1 MRLSEGAVRQVFQGF
16 WIRGFAIAA
25 LTLVVACG
33 PAKVRNPVPDDK
45 VNAAQPF
52 GREGFRFWG
61 DTVTARDIEQL
72 EATFRPIY
80 KREFGADIAAGRTPV
95 LHFLALSGG
104 GQWGAFGAG
113 VLRGWSESGERPVF
127 RGVSGISTGAIIA
140 PFAFLGSDYDDTL
153 REIYTTY
160 STDDLVEPTVVSG
173 VLTGTALAATDKL
186 GKMIA
191 RYMTPELL
199 GEIAAAHRDGRR
211 LLIGT
216 TNLDAGRPVIWD
228 VGAIAASGEPGALDL
243 VRSLIRASASIPV
256 AFPPIF
262 VDVET
267 PDGEVY
273 DEMHVDGGASSQVT
287 FISPE
292 VPIAE
297 LTRRILGRNLDR
309 RLYVIVNNDLEPPHK
324 AIPARITDIG
334 GAAVSSLIRSSGT
347 GDTYRLF
354 AIAQRDELKFHVG
367 WIPGEVPCPE
377 PTEDF
382 DKVFM
387 QCLFDVGS
395 KTYLSGDLWRNK
407 PPFFRVPEEYRRQ

>member
-1 MRLSEGAVRQVFQGF
+1 M
-16 WIRGFAIAA
+16 
-25 LTLVVACG
+25 
-33 PAKVRNPVPDDK
+33 
-45 VNAAQPF
+45 
-52 GREGFRFWG
+52 
-61 DTVTARDIEQL
+61 
-72 EATFRPIY
+72 
-80 KREFGADIAAGRTPV
+80 
-95 LHFLALSGG
+95 
-104 GQWGAFGAG
+104 
-113 VLRGWSESGERPVF
+113 F

-153 REIYTTY
+153 REIYTKY

-173 VLTGTALAATDKL
+173 LLTGTALAATDKL

-191 RYMTPELL
+191 KYMTPELL
-199 GEIAAAHRDGRR
+199 EEIGNEHRNGRR

-262 VDVET
+262 VEVET

-324 AIPARITDIG
+324 AIRARIADIG

-347 GDTYRLF
+347 GDTYRLY

-367 WIPGEVPCPE
+367 WIPSEVPCPE
-377 PTEDF
+377 PKEDF
-382 DKVFM
+382 DKTFM
-387 QCLFDVGS
+387 RCLFDVGS
-395 KTYLSGDLWRNK
+395 DTLKSGSLWQDK
-407 PPFFRVPEEYRRQ
+407 PPFFLVPKEFR

>member
-1 MRLSEGAVRQVFQGF
+1 MKPFPRSITAHVLA
-16 WIRGFAIAA
+16 
-25 LTLVVACG
+25 VVALVSVVSCA
-33 PAKVRNPVPDDK
+33 PAISRNPVPDDM
-45 VNAAQPF
+45 VEVAEPF
-52 GREGFRFWG
+52 GREGFRTWG
-61 DTVTARDIEQL
+61 DTVSEQDIEYI
-72 EATFRPIY
+72 EATFTPMLR
-80 KREFGADIAAGRTPV
+80 KEFGAELAAGQTPL

-113 VLRGWSESGERPVF
+113 VLKGWTESGTRPEF
-127 RGVSGISTGAIIA
+127 RGVSGVSTGAIIA

-160 STDDLVEPTVVSG
+160 STDDLVEETVVSG
-173 VLTGTALAATDKL
+173 ILSGTALAATDKL
-186 GKMIA
+186 GGMIA

-199 GEIAAAHRDGRR
+199 EKIAVEYRKGRR

-228 VGAIAASGEPGALDL
+228 IGAIADSGEEGALDL

-262 VDVET
+262 INVKT
-267 PDGEVY
+267 PDGKTY

-292 VPIAE
+292 IPIAE
-297 LTRRILGRNLDR
+297 LTRRALGRNLDR
-309 RLYVIVNNDLEPPHK
+309 KLWVIVNNDLEPPYK
-324 AIPARITDIG
+324 SIDPRITDIG
-334 GAAVSSLIRSSGT
+334 SAAVSSLIRSSGA

-354 AIAQRDELKFHVG
+354 AIAERDELQFHVG
-367 WIPGEVPCPE
+367 WIPSDVPCPK

-382 DKVFM
+382 DKIFM
-387 QCLFDVGS
+387 QCLFEVGS
-395 KTYLSGDLWRNK
+395 KALLDDALWRNE
-407 PPFFRVPEEYRRQ
+407 PPFFRVPEQFR